1 MANFAKVTPI
11 DMGLDRNKFLSDGL
25 ALASEVFT
33 ACASNGA
40 GTPKYGA
47 YFEMTERDD
56 KYLIIIKNANASSAA
71 KDVTIKAGGNKI
83 FGSGNDLVYAD
94 LAAGDIQLV
103 KIDSGRFKCTENVPA
118 LATLA
123 NISSTKGCVV
133 IEGESTDIQ
142 VAVIKMPA

>member
-11 DMGLDRNKFLSDGL
+11 NLGDDRNKFLSDGL

-56 KYLIIIKNANASSAA
+56 KYLIIVKNANASSAA

-83 FGSGNDLVYAD
+83 FGSGNDLKLDD
-94 LAAGDIQLV
+94 LAAGDINFV